1 MNRTYALV
9 WNPSLGAWNV
19 AHEHARRRGKGAGA
33 VLAAALLLPA
43 LASAADLPTGGQVT
57 AGQGQIGL
65 PANNQMVIDQAS
77 NKLAIDWQSFDIAAG
92 NKVTFNQPG
101 RDAIALN
108 RVLGADGS
116 KIMGQLDA
124 NGRVF
129 IVNPNGVL
137 FGQGAQVNVGGLV
150 ASTLDISNSDFEAGN
165 YAFKGNG
172 KNAAVVNNGKITAAD
187 GGSVALLGGTVSNN
201 GVIVANQGSVALAAG
216 NAVTLDF
223 AGDGLL
229 NVQVDE
235 AVVDALVE
243 NHQLI
248 KADGGQVLL
257 TANAGEALINTVVN
271 NTGTIEAQTVGEKNG
286 KIVLLGSFDGGSVQ
300 VAGTLDAS
308 APSGGN
314 GGFIETSG
322 AHVNVADS
330 AKVTTTAA
338 QGKTGKWLIDPND
351 FTIADSGGNMSST
364 AVAAAIASNDFEIQ
378 TATMGSAGG
387 NGDIHV
393 NSAVRLTGNNTL
405 TLTAERNINI
415 NASITVEGT
424 SGGLALNYGGNNGNS
439 STTPVAD
446 SRYTANAPINLTGDN
461 ARLSINGNAYSV
473 IRSMADLLA
482 IDSIGL
488 GGRYALA
495 LDLDASGAI
504 YTSALIGK
512 TAAFTG
518 HFAGLGHTISDLV
531 IDAGSGNQV
540 GLFGATANGSSVR
553 NLGLLRGSV
562 STTGNEV
569 GSLVGSNRGTLDNVY
584 ATGSVS
590 GNGNVGGL
598 VGSNAGGLTNAFA
611 TGDVTGNSSV
621 GGLVGY
627 MEAPVVNVHAS
638 GNVLGNFDVGG
649 LVGFIQSHL
658 TNGYATGNV
667 SGNGSVGG
675 LAGNVLSGSVKNG
688 YATGSVTS
696 SMTVDAYLGGMVG
709 QLRLASLENVYA
721 TGSVTHPVATPSYAG
736 GLVGRTESGT
746 ITNGYWDSAS
756 TGQGSAVGTGSGTAG
771 ALTASDRYNRA
782 SYAGFGTWSLVAG
795 TSNVYAAS
803 NGGVQWIMIEGQ
815 TRPFLASEYSTTIRN
830 AHQLQLMA
838 YNLGARY
845 TLAEDIDAS
854 ATAGSDA
861 SDMWSSAGFVP
872 VGDNANR
879 FSGQLDGA
887 QHVVNGLTIN
897 GGNLTDTGLF
907 GYTSSTSVISNIG
920 LEGGSVRSAA
930 TQVGSLVGTNLGSI
944 RNAWSS
950 ARVQGG
956 LSVGGLVGT
965 NWGSVVSS
973 YASGSVIS
981 DASNAGGLVGANSF
995 GTIYSSY
1002 ATGSVSGSNSVGGL
1016 VGLNTG
1022 ALDNVYASGQ
1032 VVSSG
1037 NNVGGL
1043 FGLSADGS
1051 IRNAYWDS
1059 GSTGRSTSGN
1069 NLSSSLQATAIN
1081 SSNRYSLASYSGFGT
1096 WAPLRSGSSVYV
1108 ATDGRGQQW
1117 VMIDGS
1123 TRPMLASEYSTTIH
1137 NAHQLQLMAY
1147 APDRSY
1153 TLANDIDASATSGS
1167 NASEIWSTAGFFSIG
1182 TAADSFAGSLD
1193 GRSHSISGLSID
1205 RIMSDYIGL
1214 FGVTSYGSVIRNL
1227 GLADVNIKGSNSVGG
1242 LVGTSD
1248 STISNIY
1255 VTGSITGMGERTG
1268 GLVGL
1273 NQGSISNV
1281 YTSVLVTG
1289 AGMVGGLAG
1298 YNNHGSISNT
1308 YASGIVSSAGAVG
1321 GVVGGGST
1329 GSVLNSFYATTDASG
1344 ASINAGL
1351 ASNSDGGIGKTWQ
1364 ELTQASTFAGWNIAS
1379 NGGSNAT
1386 WRIYEGFA
1394 GPVLRSFLQRVSL
1407 ITAGGSSTKTYNGS
1421 TAAGAASYTS
1431 NLGSDLNAGK
1441 LLGSLGY
1448 VTSSKNVGTY
1458 STGNGSLT
1466 VNGLY
1471 SGQQGYDVSYRNL
1484 AASVTVNKAMIGT
1497 ITGLSVADRAYNG
1510 TTTATLDASNA
1521 VFSGMVAGDSLSIG
1535 SANASFTNKNVGTA
1549 KTVNITGITV
1559 SGADAGN
1566 YNVGTTA
1573 LVLANIT
1580 KAIITVTGITAQD
1593 RTYDGTTNAS
1603 LNTGNVTFTGLIG
1616 TERVEVSSATGTFDS
1631 KDAGDGKTVNIS
1643 NIVLG
1648 GFQSSNYTLAST
1660 TATASA
1666 NIAKASIS
1674 AVTGITAQDRT
1685 YDGTADASLDTGNAA
1700 FTGRFGNDQL
1710 SVAAASGTFADKNAG
1725 DGKSVSISNIV
1736 LGGADAGNYN
1746 LVSTSA
1752 TAMASIAKASIS
1764 AITGITAQNRTY
1776 DGTTDVSLNYDVT
1789 GFSGLLGDDELS
1801 VTSAS
1806 GVFADKN
1813 AGDGKSVSISNIVLG
1828 GADAGNYTLASTTAT
1843 TSADIAKAT
1852 ITGVTGISA
1861 QNRTYDGTTDA
1872 ALNTGAAAFTGRFG
1886 NDELNVTSAAGAFAD
1901 KNAGVGKSVAITGIV
1916 LGGADAGNY
1925 SLADNTATSSA
1936 DIAKATITGVT
1947 GISAQN
1953 RTYDGTTDAAL
1964 NSGAAAFT
1972 GRFGNDELSVT
1983 SASGAF
1989 ADKNAG
1995 NGKAVTISGIVLGG
2009 ADAGN
2014 YSLADNTATS
2024 SADIAK
2030 ATLSGVT
2037 GITAQS
2043 RTYDGTTDV
2052 SLNVSNAGF
2061 SGRIGADDLSVSS
2074 ASGAFADRNAG
2085 TGKTVEVSGIT
2096 LAGADAG
2103 NYILASDTGS
2113 TQADIARAALTIS
2126 AADASKVAGQ
2136 GITLSGYSTRGLV
2149 AGDSVASVSLASTGE
2164 PASAAAGTYAIVAS
2178 DATGADLGNYAIQYE
2193 EGALLVTPAPSEPSQ
2208 PSQPVT
2214 GQPYLGVL
2222 ASNSQTASNEAAQPG
2237 GEPDGLSQHL
2247 LITNPSDER
2256 LNLHVVNQ
2264 GIRLPEGI

>member
-9 WNPSLGAWNV
+9 WNPSLGAWSV

-33 VLAAALLLPA
+33 VLAMALLLPA
-43 LASAADLPTGGQVT
+43 LAGAADLPSGGQVT
-57 AGQGQIGL
+57 AGQGQIGT

-101 RDAIALN
+101 RDAVALN

-137 FGQGAQVNVGGLV
+137 FGKDAQVNVGGLV
-150 ASTLDISNSDFEAGN
+150 ASTLDISNSDFEAGH

-172 KNAAVVNNGKITAAD
+172 KNAAVVNNGKISATD

-308 APSGGN
+308 APNGGN

-338 QGKTGKWLIDPND
+338 KGKTGKWLIDPND

-364 AVAAAIASNDFEIQ
+364 AVAAAIASSDFEIQ

-405 TLTAERNINI
+405 TLSAERNINI
-415 NASITVEGT
+415 NASITVEGA
-424 SGGLALNYGGNNGNS
+424 SGGLALNYGGSNIN
-439 STTPVAD
+439 TTPAAD
-446 SRYTANAPINLTGDN
+446 TRYTANAPVNLTGAN

-540 GLFGATANGSSVR
+540 GLFGTTGNGSSVR

-584 ATGSVS
+584 ATGTVS
-590 GNGNVGGL
+590 GGGNVGGL

-627 MEAPVVNVHAS
+627 MEAPIVNVHAS
-638 GNVLGNFDVGG
+638 GNVLGNVDVGG

-696 SMTVDAYLGGMVG
+696 SMTVDAYLGGLVG

-756 TGQGSAVGTGSGTAG
+756 TGQASAVGTGDGTAG
-771 ALTASDRYNRA
+771 ELTPIYRYYRV
-782 SYAGFGTWSLVAG
+782 SYAGFGTWSLVPG
-795 TSNVYAAS
+795 TSKVYAAS

-854 ATAGSDA
+854 VAAGSDA

-872 VGDNANR
+872 VGDNNNR
-879 FSGQLDGA
+879 FRGQLDGA

-897 GGNLTDTGLF
+897 RGNLTDTGLI
-907 GYTSSTSVISNIG
+907 GYTTTSSVISNIG
-920 LEGGSVRSAA
+920 LAGGSVRSDAS
-930 TQVGSLVGTNLGSI
+930 QVGSLVGTNLGSI

-950 ARVQGG
+950 ARVQGDQ
-956 LSVGGLVGT
+956 SVGGLVGT

-973 YASGSVIS
+973 YASGTVTGDGSGT
-981 DASNAGGLVGANSF
+981 GGLVGSNAY
-995 GTIYSSY
+995 GTIYSAY
-1002 ATGSVSGSNSVGGL
+1002 ATGSVSGGSVTGGL
-1016 VGLNTG
+1016 VGLNSGT
-1022 ALDNVYASGQ
+1022 LDNVYASGQ
-1032 VVSSG
+1032 VVSNSL

-1043 FGLSADGS
+1043 FGMSVDGS
-1051 IRNAYWDS
+1051 IRNAYWDAD
-1059 GSTGRSTSGN
+1059 STGRGISGSN
-1069 NLSSSLQATAIN
+1069 AGSLVQATAIN
-1081 SSNRYSLASYSGFGT
+1081 SSNRYSLASYAGFGT
-1096 WAPLRSGSSVYV
+1096 WAPLRSGSSLYV

-1117 VMIDGS
+1117 VMIDGL

-1167 NASEIWSTAGFFSIG
+1167 NASEIWSTAGFSSIG
-1182 TAADSFAGSLD
+1182 TSADSFGGSLD
-1193 GRSHSISGLSID
+1193 GLSHTISGLSID
-1205 RIMSDYIGL
+1205 RIMSDNIGL
-1214 FGVTSYGSVIRNL
+1214 FGVTSHGSVIRNL
-1227 GLADVNIKGSNSVGG
+1227 GLADVNIKGSSYVGG

-1248 STISNIY
+1248 STISNTY
-1255 VTGSITGMGERTG
+1255 VTGRITGLVERVG

-1273 NQGSISNV
+1273 NLDRISNV
-1281 YTSVLVTG
+1281 YTNALVT
-1289 AGMVGGLAG
+1289 ASGMAGGLAG
-1298 YNNHGSISNT
+1298 YNHGSISNS
-1308 YASGIVSSAGAVG
+1308 YASGSVSGGGALG
-1321 GVVGGGST
+1321 GVVGSGNT

-1351 ASNSDGGIGKTWQ
+1351 ASNSDVGTGKTWQ
-1364 ELTQASTFAGWNIAS
+1364 ELTQASTFAVWNIAS

-1386 WRIYEGFA
+1386 WRLYEGLA
-1394 GPVLRSFLQRVSL
+1394 GPVLRSFLQQVSL
-1407 ITAGGSSTKTYNGS
+1407 ISAGGSTTKTYDGS

-1431 NLGSDLNAGK
+1431 NLGSDLDSGK

-1458 STGNGSLT
+1458 SIGNGSLT
-1466 VNGLY
+1466 LDGLY

-1484 AASVTVNKAMIGT
+1484 AASVTVNKANISS
-1497 ITGLSVADRAYNG
+1497 ITGLSVADRAYDG
-1510 TTTATLDASNA
+1510 TTTATLNSSNA
-1521 VFSGMVAGDSLSIG
+1521 VFNGMVAGDSLSIG
-1535 SANASFTNKNVGTA
+1535 SANASFTNKNAGTA

-1566 YNVGTTA
+1566 YNLVSATA
-1573 LVLANIT
+1573 VITANIT
-1580 KAIITVTGITAQD
+1580 KAIITAVTGITAQD

-1603 LNTGNVTFTGLIG
+1603 LNTSNVSFTGLIG
-1616 TERVEVSSATGTFDS
+1616 NERVEVSSATGTFDS
-1631 KDAGDGKTVNIS
+1631 KDAGDSKTVNIS

-1648 GFQSSNYTLAST
+1648 GNQSSNYTLAST

-1666 NIAKASIS
+1666 DISKASIS

-1685 YDGTADASLDTGNAA
+1685 YDGTADASLNTGNAT

-1710 SVAAASGTFADKNAG
+1710 SVA
-1725 DGKSVSISNIV
+1725 
-1736 LGGADAGNYN
+1736 
-1746 LVSTSA
+1746 
-1752 TAMASIAKASIS
+1752 
-1764 AITGITAQNRTY
+1764 
-1776 DGTTDVSLNYDVT
+1776 
-1789 GFSGLLGDDELS
+1789 
-1801 VTSAS
+1801 SAS

-1813 AGDGKSVSISNIVLG
+1813 AGDGKTVNISNIVLG

-1843 TSADIAKAT
+1843 TSADIAKAS
-1852 ITGVTGISA
+1852 ISGVTGITA

-1872 ALNTGAAAFTGRFG
+1872 SLNTA
-1886 NDELNVTSAAGAFAD
+1886 SAGF
-1901 KNAGVGKSVAITGIV
+1901 S
-1916 LGGADAGNY
+1916 
-1925 SLADNTATSSA
+1925 
-1936 DIAKATITGVT
+1936 
-1947 GISAQN
+1947 
-1953 RTYDGTTDAAL
+1953 
-1964 NSGAAAFT
+1964 

-1983 SASGAF
+1983 SATGAF

-1995 NGKAVTISGIVLGG
+1995 TAKSVAITGITLGG

-2014 YSLADNTATS
+2014 Y
-2024 SADIAK
+2024 
-2030 ATLSGVT
+2030 V
-2037 GITAQS
+2037 
-2043 RTYDGTTDV
+2043 
-2052 SLNVSNAGF
+2052 
-2061 SGRIGADDLSVSS
+2061 
-2074 ASGAFADRNAG
+2074 
-2085 TGKTVEVSGIT
+2085 
-2096 LAGADAG
+2096 
-2103 NYILASDTGS
+2103 LASDTSS
-2113 TQADIARAALTIS
+2113 TQVDISKAALTIT

-2136 GITLSGYSTRGLV
+2136 GITLNGYSTRGLV
-2149 AGDSVASVSLASTGE
+2149 AGDSVVSVSLTSSGE
-2164 PASAAAGTYAIVAS
+2164 PTSAAAGTYAIVAS
-2178 DATGADLGNYAIQYE
+2178 DASGADLSNYAIQYE
-2193 EGALLVTPAPSEPSQ
+2193 QGALLVTAAPSEPSQPSEPGQ

-2214 GQPYLGVL
+2214 GQPYLGAL
-2222 ASNSQTASNEAAQPG
+2222 ASNGQTVSGEAVQQAS
-2237 GEPDGLSQHL
+2237 EPNGLSHEL